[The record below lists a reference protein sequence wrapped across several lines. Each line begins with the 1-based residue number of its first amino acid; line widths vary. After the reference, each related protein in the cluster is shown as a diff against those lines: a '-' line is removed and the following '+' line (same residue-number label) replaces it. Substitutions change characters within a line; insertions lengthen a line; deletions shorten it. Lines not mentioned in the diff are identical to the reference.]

1 MTADLQKKLVTGSI
15 FIALGILLLLRNFDL
30 FYLPSYL
37 FSWQTLLIGI
47 GVLLLLSRDK
57 KGGGITLISIG
68 VLFLVPDVFDISL
81 RNIFRFFWPLLLVG
95 IGLLIIFRKS
105 VSTESLL
112 DSTSDSGSS
121 SLSSDTIDETII
133 LGGSEKKV
141 LSEFFRGGKITT
153 LFGGFALDLTETQLS
168 KGKHILDVLVLFGGI
183 ELIVPDTM
191 NVHIQLT
198 PILGGLQD
206 NRSIDPRI
214 VMNDE
219 EQLVIKGFVLFGGGD
234 IKTKRRVRKH

>member
-1 MTADLQKKLVTGSI
+1 MTADLQKKLVIGGI

-30 FYLPSYL
+30 FFFPDYL

-57 KGGGITLISIG
+57 KGGGITLISLG
-68 VLFLVPDVFDISL
+68 VLFLIPDIFNVSL

-95 IGLLIIFRKS
+95 IGLLIIFRRS
-105 VSTESLL
+105 VSA
-112 DSTSDSGSS
+112 DSFFDTPSSSS

-133 LGGSEKKV
+133 LGGGEKKV
-141 LSEFFRGGKITT
+141 LSELFRGGKITT
-153 LFGGFALDLTETQLS
+153 IFGGLALDLTETHLAS
-168 KGKHILDVLVLFGGI
+168 GRHVLDVFVLFGGV
-183 ELIVPDTM
+183 ELIMPDTM

-198 PILGGLQD
+198 PILGGFQD
-206 NRSIDPRI
+206 NRSVDPRI